1 MAWTVSYTETARQQ
15 LKKLDRQTARRIVA
29 YLDERIAPLED
40 ARSAGKPL
48 TGPLGSFW
56 RYRIGDYRILCD
68 LQDDSLVILVV
79 AVGNRREVYR

>member
-1 MAWTVSYTETARQQ
+1 MAWTVRYTETARQQ

-29 YLDERIAPLED
+29 YLDERIAPLVD
-40 ARSAGKPL
+40 ARTAGKPL

-68 LQDDSLVILVV
+68 LQDDALVILVV